1 MTLQD
6 LKPLGL
12 LDLYRQGSTWVA
24 SIRLKNGALACR
36 RARSRLYNILKPLD
50 LYRQGSTW
58 VASIRLKN
66 GRLTNL
72 PLEATVVTR
81 KAALQFLKAELEK
94 SYSSALQLSS
104 RSRYNCLQIPAP
116 IFLVEVIANGGDF
129 SP

>member
-12 LDLYRQGSTWVA
+12 
-24 SIRLKNGALACR
+24 
-36 RARSRLYNILKPLD
+36 LD

-94 SYSSALQLSS
+94 SYSSALQVSS
-104 RSRYNCLQIPAP
+104 RSSKLAEQLLAR
-116 IFLVEVIANGGDF
+116 
-129 SP
+129 